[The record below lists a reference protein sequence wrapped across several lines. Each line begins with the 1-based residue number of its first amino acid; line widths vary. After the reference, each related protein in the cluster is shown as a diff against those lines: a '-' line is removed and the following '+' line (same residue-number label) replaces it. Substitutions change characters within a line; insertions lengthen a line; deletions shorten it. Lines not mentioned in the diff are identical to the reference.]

1 MAGGY
6 NEIVRVRLARFLL
19 WFAGFGLLWV
29 PVLDDPP
36 LATAS
41 YVQDV
46 TSSSAVI
53 AIVMAAPTQVEGTLW
68 IGDSAVATVRGPEG
82 RRRHALHFEGL
93 EAGKRYR
100 YSLTQVGGEEIGSGS
115 VTTASTDD
123 RAPVRFV
130 FLGDSGDQPWWVWL
144 QTSPLFHLPARWHW
158 LPCSQAVSRV
168 GAAVAA
174 WSPDLVL
181 HLGDVIYP
189 KGLNAH
195 YSSGFFRPFEAVM
208 RDVPVYAVLGNH
220 DVMDCDGVQFA
231 SNLRLPP
238 SEATGDGRM
247 FSLARGPVR
256 IIGLDC
262 NTDRTGWRYDTQ
274 HPAHAFLSAELA
286 NATEP
291 WIVVASHFPMRSWSR
306 QGNRAELLLG
316 MLPELE
322 RQGVSLYLSGHDH
335 CYQRFGEPGA
345 GEPVLVVSGGGGK
358 DLYDI
363 KPKQAGPAPAAA
375 AKAYH
380 WGCAEVVGGDLHV
393 VANGLDGIRI
403 DAFDLPLPSGDSLA
417 RIRAA
422 NPARAARIE
431 ALGKR

>member
-1 MAGGY
+1 M
-6 NEIVRVRLARFLL
+6 RVRLVRFLL
-19 WFAGFGLLWV
+19 WSAGFGLLWV
-29 PVLDDPP
+29 PVLDEPP

-46 TSSSAVI
+46 TTNSAVV
-53 AIVMAAPTQVEGTLW
+53 AIVLPAPAQVEGTLW
-68 IGDSAVATVRGPEG
+68 DGDALVATARGPEG
-82 RRRHALHFEGL
+82 RRRNALRFEGL

-100 YSLTQVGGEEIGSGS
+100 YSLAEVGGGEIGTGT
-115 VTTASTDD
+115 VTTAPADE
-123 RAPVRFV
+123 RAAFRFV

-158 LPCSQAVSRV
+158 LPCSDAVCSV
-168 GAAVAA
+168 GSAVAA

-208 RDVPVYAVLGNH
+208 RNVPVYAVLGNH
-220 DVMDCDGVQFA
+220 DVMDSDGVQFL
-231 SNLRLPP
+231 SNLRLP
-238 SEATGDGRM
+238 SSGATGDGRM
-247 FSLARGPVR
+247 FSLGRGPVR

-262 NTDRTGWRYDTQ
+262 NTDRTGSRYDAQ
-274 HPAHAFLSAELA
+274 HPAHAFLTAELA
-286 NATEP
+286 KATEP
-291 WIVVASHFPMRSWSR
+291 WVIVASHFPMRSWSR

-316 MLPELE
+316 MLPELQ
-322 RQGVSLYLSGHDH
+322 RQGVSMYLSGHDH
-335 CYQRFGEPGA
+335 CYQRFGDPGA

-363 KPKQAGPAPAAA
+363 KPKQPGPAPAAA

-380 WGCAEVVGGDLHV
+380 WGCVEVVGGSLRV
-393 VANGLDGIRI
+393 EARGLDGARI
-403 DAFDLPLPSGDSLA
+403 DAFELPLPSGDSLA
-417 RIRAA
+417 RIRVL
-422 NPARAARIE
+422 NPGRAERIQSF
-431 ALGKR
+431 GNR